1 MLSYKLNVKV
11 IDVGCYGEDF
21 IALTSDGDVH
31 QWTHVVPNP
40 AAGVYNVPATPS
52 YGHGPC
58 IPHGDKLR

>member
-1 MLSYKLNVKV
+1 MKV

-21 IALTSDGDVH
+21 IALTRDGD
-31 QWTHVVPNP
+31 VPNP

>member
-1 MLSYKLNVKV
+1 MKV

-21 IALTSDGDVH
+21 IALTSDGDIH
-31 QWTHVVPNP
+31 QLTHSVTNP
-40 AAGVYNVPATPS
+40 ATGVYNVPATPS

>member
-1 MLSYKLNVKV
+1 MNVQV

-31 QWTHVVPNP
+31 QWTHAVPNP